1 MPRFGKEDPD
11 QPKSFGYREAS
22 SPTQSLGWYID
33 AITRS
38 EEAIR
43 NNPKVFL
50 DQNMLDRV
58 DRVKDAMIN
67 FFDICDSDIYVT
79 ARQNRSNPFYSVKPS
94 NHNFGLKSRQEKKE
108 QLYKPIEEMADYVK
122 IDQKTSFVVKVYF
135 NKQN

>member
-1 MPRFGKEDPD
+1 MFRLGKADPD
-11 QPKSFGYREAS
+11 QPQTFGHREAS
-22 SPTQSLGWYID
+22 TPTQSLGWYID

-38 EEAIR
+38 EEAI
-43 NNPKVFL
+43 NDNPKVFL
-50 DQNMLDRV
+50 DQNMLDTV

-108 QLYKPIEEMADYVK
+108 QLYKPIEALGDLVK
-122 IDQKTSFVVKVYF
+122 IDQKTSFIVKVF
-135 NKQN
+135 FKKQN